1 MLPTGEADKP
11 VSLARAVRNRTLN
24 HAAESSIMNLRDP
37 VRDVKV
43 RSHRYPN
50 RESVSP

>member
-1 MLPTGEADKP
+1 MFPPGAADPP
-11 VSLARAVRNRTLN
+11 VSLARAVRHRPLN

-43 RSHRYPN
+43 RGH
-50 RESVSP
+50 

>member
-1 MLPTGEADKP
+1 MLPPGEADKP
-11 VSLARAVRNRTLN
+11 VSLAWAVRNRTLN

-43 RSHRYPN
+43 RGHRYPN